1 MAGSEGDDDILRL
14 LKYDIIWV
22 DDSSFFVGT
31 SCEESISIHD
41 SSTLKFISMHVRAKL
56 HAGLGNVDILTLEHY
71 FKKKANE
78 KANSGGGFGKSLV
91 SLATAPFQ
99 LLKRAMS
106 GSSENEPS
114 NKRRRLD

>member
-31 SCEESISIHD
+31 SCEESNSLHD
-41 SSTLKFISMHVRAKL
+41 SSTLKFIAMHVKNKL

-106 GSSENEPS
+106 SSSENEPS